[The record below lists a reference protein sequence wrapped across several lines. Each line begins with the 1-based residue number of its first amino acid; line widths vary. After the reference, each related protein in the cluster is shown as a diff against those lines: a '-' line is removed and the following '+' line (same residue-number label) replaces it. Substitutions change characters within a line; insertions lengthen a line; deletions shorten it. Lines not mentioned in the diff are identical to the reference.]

1 MILLIKLIDKVE
13 LIDMRK
19 LSLDK
24 NKVGYEE

>member
-13 LIDMRK
+13 LIEMRK